1 MGMPDK
7 RRNHGRNKK
16 NKGHSNTVV
25 CCTSGKHVPKDKAIK
40 RFQMRNLVD
49 GSSKRD
55 IKDNYAFDPKHFHL
69 PKIYIKLYYSIACAI
84 HSRVV
89 RLRSVKV
96 RGSGRGERFKRYT
109 TKLRQHVRPEA
120 ITGSAAIPMISPEK
134 LKFLSQREHKKD

>member
-1 MGMPDK
+1 MPVK

-16 NKGHSNTVV
+16 NKGHSNSVV

-55 IKDNYAFDPKHFHL
+55 IKDNYAFDQKHFHI
-69 PKIYIKLYYSIACAI
+69 PKVYVKLYYSIACAI
-84 HSRVV
+84 HSRIV

-96 RGSGRGERFKRYT
+96 RGSGKGDRFKRYT
-109 TKLRQHVRPEA
+109 TKLRQHVRLEA
-120 ITGSAAIPMISPEK
+120 LTGSGALPLIPQDK
-134 LKFLSQREHKKD
+134 LKFLNKESNKKPE

>member
-1 MGMPDK
+1 MPVK

-16 NKGHSNTVV
+16 NKGHSNSVV

-55 IKDNYAFDPKHFHL
+55 IKDNYAFDQKHFHI
-69 PKIYIKLYYSIACAI
+69 PKVYVKLYYSIACAI
-84 HSRVV
+84 HSRIV

-96 RGSGRGERFKRYT
+96 RGSGKGDRFKRYT
-109 TKLRQHVRPEA
+109 TKLRQHVRLEA
-120 ITGSAAIPMISPEK
+120 LTGSGALPLIPQDK
-134 LKFLSQREHKKD
+134 LKFLNKEGKKKPE

>member
-1 MGMPDK
+1 MPVK

-16 NKGHSNTVV
+16 NKGHSNSVV

-55 IKDNYAFDPKHFHL
+55 IKDNYAFDQKHFHI
-69 PKIYIKLYYSIACAI
+69 PKVYVKLYYSIACAI
-84 HSRVV
+84 HSRIV

-96 RGSGRGERFKRYT
+96 RGSGKGDRFKRYT
-109 TKLRQHVRPEA
+109 TKLRQHVRLEA
-120 ITGSAAIPMISPEK
+120 LTGSGALPMLPQDK
-134 LKFLSQREHKKD
+134 LKFLNKESNKKPE

>member
-1 MGMPDK
+1 MPVK

-16 NKGHSNTVV
+16 NKGHSDVVV
-25 CCTSGKHVPKDKAIK
+25 CFQSGRRVPKDKAIK

-49 GSSKRD
+49 GSSRRD
-55 IKDNYAFDPKHFHL
+55 IKDNFAFDPKHFHI
-69 PKIYIKLYYSIACAI
+69 PKIYVKLYYSIACAI

-96 RGSGRGERFKRYT
+96 RGSGKGERFKRYT

-120 ITGSAAIPMISPEK
+120 ITGGAALPLIPQDK
-134 LKFLSQREHKKD
+134 LKFLSKDTSKKD